1 MAQGS
6 VFTFEEFRLEIGNGT
21 FDLDAAA
28 AFGIRLISDGL
39 PAVSTA
45 TPNIADF
52 TQVTGGTY
60 ADKTGL
66 TLSWTE
72 AGGTATLALSSNQTW
87 SQDGSGPTDIRTALI
102 YQTTGGAA
110 LGYIDMTTDGGTTP
124 ISLQDGDITIN
135 AGDIFTLS

>member
-6 VFTFEEFRLEIGNGT
+6 VVVFEEFRKEIGDGT

-28 AFGIRLISDGL
+28 AFNIAL
-39 PAVSTA
+39 VSNTGDLSATA

-60 ADKTGL
+60 AAKTGL
-66 TLSWTE
+66 TLNWTE
-72 AGGTATLALSSNQTW
+72 AAGTATLALGANQTW
-87 SQDGSGPTDIRTALI
+87 SQDGAGPIDIRKALV

-110 LGYIDMTTDGGTTP
+110 ACYIDMTADGTTP

-135 AGDIFTLS
+135 AGTLFTLA